1 VELIVVRSTYF
12 NVEHLIF
19 GTAIIF
25 YWHKQSSTPAHCM
38 SGVVLFA
45 QGQIIVLNFLL
56 HKNGF
61 GVKNSLLKI
70 ETPLNH
76 SYVF

>member
-1 VELIVVRSTYF
+1 M
-12 NVEHLIF
+12 
-19 GTAIIF
+19 
-25 YWHKQSSTPAHCM
+25 SS
-38 SGVVLFA
+38 VVLFA

-61 GVKNSLLKI
+61 GVKNGLLKI